1 MDRYE
6 RTVRT
11 LRRLIVIVLAVALT
25 LGISTAVF
33 AKYTKTIHAGSF
45 TAEIEPSLYSENLE
59 PPANEPPGTEPNAE
73 SEPWTGDEWLESGL
87 NAEQGPGPVTDIY
100 IEAGT
105 EPEKDREPDPEAIT
119 EPGLDI
125 AGGEA

>member
-45 TAEIEPSLYSENLE
+45 TAEIEPSLYSENLA
-59 PPANEPPGTEPNAE
+59 PPANEPPGTEPNI
-73 SEPWTGDEWLESGL
+73 EPAPGEEGLEIGL
-87 NAEQGPGPVTDIY
+87 DAEQGSGPVTDIY

-105 EPEKDREPDPEAIT
+105 EPEKDREPDPEAVT
-119 EPGLDI
+119 EPGLDM

>member
-33 AKYTKTIHAGSF
+33 AKYTKMIYAGSF
-45 TAEIEPSLYSENLE
+45 TARIEPSLYSENLE
-59 PPANEPPGTEPNAE
+59 PPANDPPGTEPNAE
-73 SEPWTGDEWLESGL
+73 PAPGEEGLESGL
-87 NAEQGPGPVTDIY
+87 NAEQGSGPVTDIY

-105 EPEKDREPDPEAIT
+105 ETEKGSEPDPEVIT
-119 EPGLDI
+119 EPGLDM